1 MSDSESTE
9 DDFEEVMFTVQ
20 EIELEVAV
28 KVLIVLMWL
37 LIETVGNGM
46 LFGLIHFDLWAG
58 DPLKRRI
65 SDQVGWIFF
74 FTYSVSNLVLHL
86 QVYWEK
92 NHKNKVQVSGAIF
105 QPFLAQYDPNEPSTT
120 QVCCISFG

>member
-1 MSDSESTE
+1 MSDSESTD
-9 DDFEEVMFTVQ
+9 DDFEIVMFAVQ

-74 FTYSVSNLVLHL
+74 SQTV
-86 QVYWEK
+86 
-92 NHKNKVQVSGAIF
+92 F
-105 QPFLAQYDPNEPSTT
+105 Q
-120 QVCCISFG
+120 I